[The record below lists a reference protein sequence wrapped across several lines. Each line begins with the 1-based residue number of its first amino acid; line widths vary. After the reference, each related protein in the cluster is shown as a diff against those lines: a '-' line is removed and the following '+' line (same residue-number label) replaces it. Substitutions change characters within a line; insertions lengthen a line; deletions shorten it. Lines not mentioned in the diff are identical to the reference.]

1 MNPGRLIK
9 KLNKPYPYDYSVKR
23 SFITSLLFAVF
34 ITLFLAVF
42 HPFEVDYLTRE
53 YGQIIYAGY
62 GLITFIVLIIM
73 LVCIP
78 KIAPSVFRESSWK
91 VKSEIIHILS
101 IFMVIGFF
109 NAVYGYFLGYSQ
121 LNIYTIIVFELF
133 TLTIGIIPVTFIIIT
148 EQNRFLKK
156 NLELAG
162 VLNSSLSSKSE
173 TADQILP
180 EDESVVELCSEVVKE
195 KIELHPA
202 DLLYIKAVENYIEI
216 VTGSRGAQNKKILR
230 CTLKNAEKALGNYN
244 YLVRC
249 HRSFIVNTSR
259 IENVTGNSQGI
270 KLKLTGCE
278 IPVPVSRSN
287 ASKLKAMLS

>member
-1 MNPGRLIK
+1 MN
-9 KLNKPYPYDYSVKR
+9 S
-23 SFITSLLFAVF
+23 
-34 ITLFLAVF
+34 
-42 HPFEVDYLTRE
+42 
-53 YGQIIYAGY
+53 
-62 GLITFIVLIIM
+62 
-73 LVCIP
+73 
-78 KIAPSVFRESSWK
+78 
-91 VKSEIIHILS
+91 
-101 IFMVIGFF
+101 
-109 NAVYGYFLGYSQ
+109 
-121 LNIYTIIVFELF
+121 
-133 TLTIGIIPVTFIIIT
+133 FIIIT

-230 CTLKNAEKALGNYN
+230 CTLKNAEKALENYN